1 MREPELL
8 RQGNEGVMER
18 AVAIEGGSRLLERAP
33 SKREQLVLF
42 AKNFF
47 KHPKMLGSI
56 IPSSRFLIDKL
67 LAPVD
72 WEKARLFVEYGPG
85 IGNIS
90 VEVLRRM
97 HPDARLVLF
106 ELNDDFAEF
115 LKDSFRDPRLLVF
128 HRSAGDIVK
137 VLAEQ
142 GLGQADYIISG
153 IPFSTMPEPVRNEI
167 ADATH
172 EALKPGGQFLVYQF
186 APKVL
191 EVIEPRFAQIGRE
204 FEALNVPPAQIYY
217 AKK

>member
-1 MREPELL
+1 M
-8 RQGNEGVMER
+8 QR
-18 AVAIEGGSRLLERAP
+18 AVAVRDGRVLTRAP
-33 SKREQLVLF
+33 SKKDQLLLF

-72 WEKARLFVEYGPG
+72 WQKARLFVEYGPG

-90 VEVLRRM
+90 AEVLRRM

-106 ELNDDFAEF
+106 ELNDDFADF
-115 LKDSFRDPRLLVF
+115 LRTGFRDPRLTVL
-128 HRSAGDIVK
+128 HRSAGDIGAA
-137 VLAEQ
+137 LAEL

-153 IPFSTMPEPVRNEI
+153 IPFSTMPTEVAEAI

-172 EALKPGGQFLVYQF
+172 AALKPGGQFLVYQF
-186 APKVL
+186 APKIL
-191 EVIEPRFAQIGRE
+191 ELLEPRFATIDRD
-204 FEALNVPPAQIYY
+204 FEAINVPPAQLYF
-217 AKK
+217 ARK

>member
-1 MREPELL
+1 M
-8 RQGNEGVMER
+8 MER
-18 AVAIEGGSRLLERAP
+18 AVAIDGGSRLLERAP
-33 SKREQLVLF
+33 SKREQLLLF

-72 WEKARLFVEYGPG
+72 WQKARLFVEYGPG

-97 HPDARLVLF
+97 HPEAKLVLF
-106 ELNDDFAEF
+106 ELNDDFADF
-115 LKDSFRDPRLLVF
+115 LKTAFRDPRLVVF
-128 HRSAGDIVK
+128 HRSAGDVQK
-137 VLAEQ
+137 VLEEH

-153 IPFSTMPEPVRNEI
+153 IPFSTMPEEVRNEI

-172 EALKPGGQFLVYQF
+172 AALKPGGQFLVYQF

-191 EVIEPRFAQIGRE
+191 EVLEPRFEHIGRD
-204 FEALNVPPAQIYY
+204 FEALNVPPAQVYF
-217 AKK
+217 ARK

>member
-1 MREPELL
+1 VR
-8 RQGNEGVMER
+8 ER
-18 AVAIEGGSRLLERAP
+18 AIAIDAGVGLLERAP
-33 SKREQLVLF
+33 SKREQLLLF

-72 WEKARLFVEYGPG
+72 WRNARLFVEYGPG

-97 HPDARLVLF
+97 HPDAKLVLF
-106 ELNDDFAEF
+106 ELNDDFADF
-115 LKDSFRDPRLLVF
+115 LKTAFRDPRLVVL
-128 HRSAGDIVK
+128 HRSAGDVRR
-137 VLAEQ
+137 VLEEH

-153 IPFSTMPEPVRNEI
+153 IPFSTMPEPIRNEI
-167 ADATH
+167 ADATYA
-172 EALKPGGQFLVYQF
+172 ALKPGGQFLVYQF

-191 EVIEPRFAQIGRE
+191 EVLEPRFPRIERE
-204 FEALNVPPAQIYY
+204 FEPINVPPAQIYY
-217 AKK
+217 AQK

>member
-1 MREPELL
+1 M
-8 RQGNEGVMER
+8 
-18 AVAIEGGSRLLERAP
+18 LERAP
-33 SKREQLVLF
+33 SKREQMTLF

-72 WEKARLFVEYGPG
+72 WDKARLFVEYGPG

-106 ELNDDFAEF
+106 ELNDDFVDF
-115 LKDSFRDPRLLVF
+115 LRTSFRDPRLIVQ
-128 HRSAGDIVK
+128 HRSAGDIGA
-137 VLAEQ
+137 VLAEH

-153 IPFSTMPEPVRNEI
+153 IPFSTMPQAVRDEI

-172 EALKPGGQFLVYQF
+172 AALKPGGQFLVYQF

-191 EVIEPRFAQIGRE
+191 EVLEPRFPRIDRD
-204 FEALNVPPAQIYY
+204 FEAINVPPAQLYY
-217 AKK
+217 ATK

>member
-1 MREPELL
+1 M
-8 RQGNEGVMER
+8 NR
-18 AVAIEGGSRLLERAP
+18 AVAANAGARMLERAP
-33 SKREQLVLF
+33 SKREQMALF

-72 WEKARLFVEYGPG
+72 WDKARLFVEYGPG

-106 ELNDDFAEF
+106 ELNDDFVDF
-115 LKDSFRDPRLLVF
+115 LRSSFRDPRLIVQ
-128 HRSAGDIVK
+128 HRSAGDIGK
-137 VLAEQ
+137 VLAEH

-153 IPFSTMPEPVRNEI
+153 IPFSTMPQPVRDEI

-172 EALKPGGQFLVYQF
+172 AALKPGGQFLVYQF
-186 APKVL
+186 APKIL
-191 EVIEPRFAQIGRE
+191 EVLEPRFPRIDRD
-204 FEALNVPPAQIYY
+204 FEAINVPPAQLYY
-217 AKK
+217 ATK